1 MLTGQVSL
9 WVDRFQKVE
18 ELCRDLSRE
27 ECKPLR
33 VAHRTGPLREGLG
46 EVRDKALGR
55 RIWASE
61 EPRAVLQQWWLQ
73 ELSEEGPA
81 LCHTLSR
88 DNIVPLRKN

>member
-1 MLTGQVSL
+1 MQAL
-9 WVDRFQKVE
+9 
-18 ELCRDLSRE
+18 
-27 ECKPLR
+27 
-33 VAHRTGPLREGLG
+33 EGGSPNWTSERRPGGG
-46 EVRDKALGR
+46 ERDKALGR

-61 EPRAVLQQWWLQ
+61 EPCVVLQQWWLQ